1 MVILYKGRF
10 EYFLDINVAIGNAI
24 LLNFLLLQFYPHYK
38 FILFFFLSAGGE
50 EGEGAGLVV
59 LDVTSQ
65 LNHGKVNIA
74 SNLALPNDIQ
84 SESNA

>member
-1 MVILYKGRF
+1 MKF
-10 EYFLDINVAIGNAI
+10 S
-24 LLNFLLLQFYPHYK
+24 LLLQFYPQV
-38 FILFFFLSAGGE
+38 FFFLFFFLSTGGE

-74 SNLALPNDIQ
+74 LNLALPNGIQ
-84 SESNA
+84 SKSNA

>member
-1 MVILYKGRF
+1 MQFCEVF
-10 EYFLDINVAIGNAI
+10 TSSAI
-24 LLNFLLLQFYPHYK
+24 LSSSLYS
-38 FILFFFLSAGGE
+38 FFFLSTGGE

-65 LNHGKVNIA
+65 LNHGRVNIA

>member
-1 MVILYKGRF
+1 MQFCEVF
-10 EYFLDINVAIGNAI
+10 TSSAI
-24 LLNFLLLQFYPHYK
+24 LSSS
-38 FILFFFLSAGGE
+38 FFFLSTGGE

-74 SNLALPNDIQ
+74 LNLALPNGIQ
-84 SESNA
+84 SKSNA

>member
-1 MVILYKGRF
+1 MQFCEVF
-10 EYFLDINVAIGNAI
+10 TSSAI
-24 LLNFLLLQFYPHYK
+24 LSSSLYS
-38 FILFFFLSAGGE
+38 FFFFFFSTGGE

>member
-1 MVILYKGRF
+1 MQFCEVF
-10 EYFLDINVAIGNAI
+10 TSSAI
-24 LLNFLLLQFYPHYK
+24 LSSSFF
-38 FILFFFLSAGGE
+38 FLFFFLSTGGE

>member
-1 MVILYKGRF
+1 MQFCEVF
-10 EYFLDINVAIGNAI
+10 TSSAI
-24 LLNFLLLQFYPHYK
+24 LSSSFF
-38 FILFFFLSAGGE
+38 FSFFFLSTGGE

-65 LNHGKVNIA
+65 LNYGKVNIA